1 MKLRINRNMFV
12 VTQQKIADELDKLHT
27 AMKEK
32 WILCTYPGKRQL
44 LTIEPDSW
52 FQEYFD
58 VSELY

>member
-1 MKLRINRNMFV
+1 MFV